1 MRIPAS
7 AGAYTKGGVNMEK
20 GYSLNEVAQLLGVK
34 VRTIRAW
41 IKSNKIRANKIDGT
55 RRWIV
60 MESEIKRL
68 QGVGK

>member
-1 MRIPAS
+1 
-7 AGAYTKGGVNMEK
+7 MER

-68 QGVGK
+68 QGVKE